1 MSWKSQMSLL
11 KRQEGKVV
19 VWTNLPNVGKIV
31 ATFCHLQQQELGLK
45 VELEVLKSKNAL
57 Q

>member
-1 MSWKSQMSLL
+1 MSLL